1 MESINQFS
9 DHKCEKQT
17 EALHCIMMTITR
29 NTNYLFHNNQTIVV
43 TIMMVE
49 EQQDFCRS
57 LSFNFNVAVALS
69 SLASSDLTGSK
80 THSS

>member
-1 MESINQFS
+1 
-9 DHKCEKQT
+9 
-17 EALHCIMMTITR
+17 
-29 NTNYLFHNNQTIVV
+29 
-43 TIMMVE
+43 MVE

-80 THSS
+80 THPS